1 MGAKEE
7 RGRTGEEEA
16 EAVVAGEG
24 VVEEEEMILP
34 NMPVRVLLVEGDD
47 STRQII
53 AALLRRCGYRV
64 AASSSDGLKAWKIL
78 REKPQS
84 IDLVLTEV
92 DLPSVSGYG
101 LLSMIMDHETCRNIP
116 VIMMS
121 SHDSVSIVFKCM
133 LKGAADFLI
142 KPIRKNELRNLWQHV
157 WRRQIASGQSGV
169 HEIQDKCDAKHKLK
183 AHSRKGGHSTEHI
196 AVMQTYKECSE
207 QGSDAQYKE
216 CSDAQSSCARSDVAT
231 DIKHNHLELKQRKA
245 VEASVNMNDGADLQ
259 FYNAPFYNENAANA
273 ASKNVDVI
281 QKECMDSNNITN
293 EKDGQKCYN
302 DITSIIRVIHN
313 QQEGTLQSRGR
324 NTIQCG
330 SSDMAIQD
338 IDVIHKSCPT
348 PYLEL
353 SLKRCE
359 RIFPEKHDCDEINV
373 WNHSNSSA
381 FSLYNSRTVMPASLN
396 SGSKGN
402 DPNCTEHSKYQGSTI
417 NMEETTLETVEHSV
431 QDGMTVQCNP
441 LQVFPFTLPVG
452 SMPLG
457 SEYDTVMQHM
467 IYTESGHQ
475 FWSTSP
481 SAWLKT
487 TAETNS
493 SHQPTQEDQDSVEGG
508 ITDGKNTRRSSYHYA
523 REQEE
528 HMEVDKQRHIL
539 SAAGES
545 GSSSICNGGRSQP
558 NSSASGGV
566 LSGTTGHTFATNIFR
581 PITVRVNDEV
591 KLACEGTKATDGGS
605 MSQREMALN
614 KFRLKRKER
623 CFEKKV
629 RYHARKVLA
638 EQRPRVKGQFV
649 RQARLNPQPTFAGAF
664 QSDPAAW

>member
-16 EAVVAGEG
+16 EAEAVVAGEG
-24 VVEEEEMILP
+24 EVEEEEMVLP

-53 AALLRRCGYRV
+53 AALLRKCGYRV
-64 AASSSDGLKAWKIL
+64 AASSSDGLKAWETL

-183 AHSRKGGHSTEHI
+183 AHSRKGGHSTDY
-196 AVMQTYKECSE
+196 TYM
-207 QGSDAQYKE
+207 E

-245 VEASVNMNDGADLQ
+245 VEASVTLNDGENIQ

-281 QKECMDSNNITN
+281 QKECMDSNTITN
-293 EKDGQKCYN
+293 EKDGQKCYH
-302 DITSIIRVIHN
+302 DITSIIRVSDN
-313 QQEGTLQSRGR
+313 QSKGTLQSRGR
-324 NTIQCG
+324 NTVQSG
-330 SSDMAIQD
+330 SSDMAIHD
-338 IDVIHKSCPT
+338 IDVIHESCPT
-348 PYLEL
+348 PHLEL

-381 FSLYNSRTVMPASLN
+381 FSLYNSRTVMPTSLN

-417 NMEETTLETVEHSV
+417 NMEETTFEVVEHS
-431 QDGMTVQCNP
+431 VQCNP
-441 LQVFPFTLPVG
+441 LQVIPFTLPVG
-452 SMPLG
+452 SMPLC
-457 SEYDTVMQHM
+457 SEYDTAMQHM

-481 SAWLKT
+481 SVWLKT
-487 TAETNS
+487 TTETNS

-508 ITDGKNTRRSSYHYA
+508 IPDGKNTRSSSYHYVQ
-523 REQEE
+523 EQEE

-566 LSGTTGHTFATNIFR
+566 LSGTTRHTFATNIFR
-581 PITVRVNDEV
+581 PITVTANDEV
-591 KLACEGTKATDGGS
+591 KLAHEGTKVTDGS

-629 RYHARKVLA
+629 RYHARKLLA

-649 RQARLNPQPTFAGAF
+649 RQAKLNPQPTFAGAF
-664 QSDPAAW
+664 QSDSAAW

>member
-1 MGAKEE
+1 
-7 RGRTGEEEA
+7 
-16 EAVVAGEG
+16 
-24 VVEEEEMILP
+24 
-34 NMPVRVLLVEGDD
+34 MPVRVLLVEGDD

-53 AALLRRCGYRV
+53 AALLRKCGYKV
-64 AASSSDGLKAWKIL
+64 AASASDGLKAWKTL

-157 WRRQIASGQSGV
+157 WRRKIVSGQSGV
-169 HEIQDKCDAKHKLK
+169 HEIQDECDAKHKLK
-183 AHSRKGGHSTEHI
+183 AHSRKGGHSTEYT
-196 AVMQTYKECSE
+196 AVMQ
-207 QGSDAQYKE
+207 ANKE

-231 DIKHNHLELKQRKA
+231 DIKHNNLELKQRKA
-245 VEASVNMNDGADLQ
+245 VEASVTLNDGENIQ

-293 EKDGQKCYN
+293 EKDGQKCYH
-302 DITSIIRVIHN
+302 DITSIIRVIDN
-313 QQEGTLQSRGR
+313 QPEGTLQSRRR
-324 NTIQCG
+324 NTVQSG
-330 SSDMAIQD
+330 SSDMAIHD
-338 IDVIHKSCPT
+338 IDVLHKFCPT
-348 PYLEL
+348 PHLEL
-353 SLKRCE
+353 SVKRHK
-359 RIFPEKHDCDEINV
+359 RVFPEKHDCDEINV

-381 FSLYNSRTVMPASLN
+381 FSLYNSKTVMPTSLN
-396 SGSKGN
+396 SRSKGN
-402 DPNCTEHSKYQGSTI
+402 DPNCTEHSKYQASAI
-417 NMEETTLETVEHSV
+417 NMEETTFEVVEHSV
-431 QDGMTVQCNP
+431 QHGMTVQCNP
-441 LQVFPFTLPVG
+441 LQVTPFPLPVG
-452 SMPLG
+452 KMPLC
-457 SEYDTVMQHM
+457 SENDTVMQQM

-481 SAWLKT
+481 SVWLRT
-487 TAETNS
+487 TTETNS
-493 SHQPTQEDQDSVEGG
+493 SHQPTQEDQGSVEGG
-508 ITDGKNTRRSSYHYA
+508 IPDGENTRSSSYHYA
-523 REQEE
+523 AQEQEE
-528 HMEVDKQRHIL
+528 QMEVDKQRHIL

-558 NSSASGGV
+558 DTSVSGSV
-566 LSGTTGHTFATNIFR
+566 LSGTTAHMFATNIFR

-591 KLACEGTKATDGGS
+591 KSTHEGTKVTDGS
-605 MSQREMALN
+605 MSRREMALN

-629 RYHARKVLA
+629 RYHARKLLA

-649 RQARLNPQPTFAGAF
+649 CQAKLNPQPTFAGAF